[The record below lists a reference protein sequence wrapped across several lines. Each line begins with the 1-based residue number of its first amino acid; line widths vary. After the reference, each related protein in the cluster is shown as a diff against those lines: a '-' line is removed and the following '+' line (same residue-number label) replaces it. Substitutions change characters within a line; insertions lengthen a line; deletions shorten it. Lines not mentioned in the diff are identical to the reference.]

1 MESIYVDYYERL
13 DSWFEMFKE
22 NKELR
27 ISEAKEL
34 AEKIKSSSSDVEKEG
49 LQEELLMG
57 TIHEVYKFIKDNGLI
72 SLCDT
77 GYVELEDL
85 ISSLTLAWAE
95 NLDEKLLEVGRYS
108 TLFSREYFES
118 VAEKLGVEDLS
129 DSLKIRGS
137 GYLGALASYYRDKD
151 NGVEVSPYFDY
162 TFATGIT
169 CTEEQKKKT
178 VDIIEK
184 GYQRYKDSCF
194 INSDNTALLGF
205 YGMIFTSIVVKEGR
219 YECDSD
225 LDFTDGVIEAID
237 VKNIIL
243 NCPDINEQQRE
254 VLIQRFGFDGL
265 GDKELEVIGEN
276 IGLGKCRVSQIA
288 AKGLRNLR
296 GNSKVR
302 RYNIS

>member
-22 NKELR
+22 HKELR

-34 AEKIKSSSSDVEKEG
+34 AEKIKSSSSDVEKER

-77 GYVELEDL
+77 GYVELDDL

-95 NLDEKLLEVGRYS
+95 NLDDKLLEVGRYS

-178 VDIIEK
+178 IDIIEK

-205 YGMIFTSIVVKEGR
+205 YGMIFTSIVVREGR
-219 YECDSD
+219 YDCEDDFDFVDDSITRMD
-225 LDFTDGVIEAID
+225 VAKDILGSRKITD
-237 VKNIIL
+237 
-243 NCPDINEQQRE
+243 
-254 VLIQRFGFDGL
+254 IQRRVLFEKYGFDGK
-265 GDKELEVIGEN
+265 GEKDFAEMEDNYSVGRCRIGQ
-276 IGLGKCRVSQIA
+276 VA

-296 GNSKVR
+296 SDVKVR
-302 RYNIS
+302 KYNKN

>member
-13 DSWFEMFKE
+13 DSWFELFKE
-22 NKELR
+22 HKELR

-34 AEKIKSSSSDVEKEG
+34 AKRIEASSSEKERER
-49 LQEELLMG
+49 LQEELLGG
-57 TIHEVYKFIKDNGLI
+57 TIKEVYKFIKDNGLLI
-72 SLCDT
+72 LCDT
-77 GYVELEDL
+77 GYIEFDDL
-85 ISSLTLAWAE
+85 VSSLTLALAE
-95 NLDEKLLEVGRYS
+95 NLDDKLLEVGRYS

-137 GYLGALASYYRDKD
+137 CYLGALASYYRDKD
-151 NGVEVSPYFDY
+151 NDVEVSPYFDY

-178 VDIIEK
+178 IDIIEK

-205 YGMIFTSIVVKEGR
+205 YGMIFTSIVVREGR

-225 LDFTDGVIEAID
+225 IDFTDGVIEGID
-237 VKNIIL
+237 VLKDIL
-243 NCPDINEQQRE
+243 GSKKITD
-254 VLIQRFGFDGL
+254 IQRRVLFEKYGFDGK
-265 GDKELEVIGEN
+265 GEKDFAEMEDNYSVGRCRIGQ
-276 IGLGKCRVSQIA
+276 LA

-296 GNSKVR
+296 SDAKVR
-302 RYNIS
+302 KYNKN